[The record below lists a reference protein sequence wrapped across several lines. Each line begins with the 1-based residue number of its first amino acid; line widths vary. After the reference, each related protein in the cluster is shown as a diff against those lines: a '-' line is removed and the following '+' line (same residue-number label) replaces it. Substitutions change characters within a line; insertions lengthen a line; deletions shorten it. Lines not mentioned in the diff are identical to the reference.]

1 MDIYLDYS
9 IKSYKHKLKH
19 ERRVRKLNKQSKERF
34 YKNVKRL
41 RERENAKAKKQNLER
56 NNKNMKKKI
65 KVLYKRVGREPE
77 VIEIENTLQAM
88 QSLVGGFIE
97 VIPYD
102 YYELVCNDEGKL
114 QGLYPNVGF
123 DYDIINGNFFIAND
137 NYETGDLASLTDK
150 NIEKIKED
158 LKSRSFHY
166 TKTQMRAVLKQEK
179 DLMKY
184 YSDEETKKRE
194 QEIDEMIQDLEKENE
209 HEPTEEDFNEMEKSA
224 NLNSMPKDLQKNIE
238 SMLYCNITDGLHSDE
253 EKKNLEVAKSK
264 VDKIKDSFGKNYG
277 EPTEKKV
284 KENFG
289 ENYGD
294 YTEEKV
300 KENVEKY
307 NLTIS
312 DKNNDLEIGGDL

>member
-41 RERENAKAKKQNLER
+41 RERENAKSKKQNLER
-56 NNKNMKKKI
+56 NNKNMKNKI

-77 VIEIENTLQAM
+77 VVEIENTLQAM

-102 YYELVCNDEGKL
+102 YYELVCNEEGKIM
-114 QGLYPNVGF
+114 GLYPNVGF
-123 DYDIINGNFFIAND
+123 DYDVINGNFFIAND
-137 NYETGDLASLTDK
+137 DYETGDFASLTDK

-158 LKSRSFHY
+158 LKARSFHY

-179 DLMKY
+179 DLMKD

-194 QEIDEMIQDLEKENE
+194 KEIDEMIQDLEKEME
-209 HEPTEEDFNEMEKSA
+209 QEPTEKDFNEMEKSA
-224 NLNSMPKDLQKNIE
+224 NLDDELQKN
-238 SMLYCNITDGLHSDE
+238 MQDLLYINVSTGLNPE
-253 EKKNLEVAKSK
+253 EDKKNMENAKK
-264 VDKIKDSFGKNYG
+264 NVDKLKAS
-277 EPTEKKV
+277 
-284 KENFG
+284 FG
-289 ENYGD
+289 ENYGTQD
-294 YTEEKV
+294 KAEV

-307 NLTIS
+307 NKNYSTKFDKKS
-312 DKNNDLEIGGDL
+312 DREIGGDR

>member
-41 RERENAKAKKQNLER
+41 RERENAKSKKQNLER
-56 NNKNMKKKI
+56 NNKNMKNKI

-77 VIEIENTLQAM
+77 VVEIENTLQAM

-102 YYELVCNDEGKL
+102 YYELVCNEEGKIM
-114 QGLYPNVGF
+114 GLYPNVGF
-123 DYDIINGNFFIAND
+123 DYDVINGNFFIAND
-137 NYETGDLASLTDK
+137 DYETGDFASLTDK

-158 LKSRSFHY
+158 LKARSFHY

-179 DLMKY
+179 DLMRD

-194 QEIDEMIQDLEKENE
+194 QEIDEMIQDIEKEME
-209 HEPTEEDFNEMEKSA
+209 QEPTEKDFNEMEKSA
-224 NLNSMPKDLQKNIE
+224 NLDDELQKN
-238 SMLYCNITDGLHSDE
+238 MQDLLYINVSTGLNPE
-253 EKKNLEVAKSK
+253 EDKKNMENAKK
-264 VDKIKDSFGKNYG
+264 NVDKLKAS
-277 EPTEKKV
+277 
-284 KENFG
+284 FG
-289 ENYGD
+289 ENYGTQD
-294 YTEEKV
+294 KAEV

-307 NLTIS
+307 N
-312 DKNNDLEIGGDL
+312 

>member
-1 MDIYLDYS
+1 MDIYLDLS
-9 IKSYKHKLKH
+9 TKSYKHKLKH

-34 YKNVKRL
+34 YKNVKRV
-41 RERENAKAKKQNLER
+41 RERENAKAKKQNKNER
-56 NNKNMKKKI
+56 KLNIMGKKI

-77 VIEIENTLQAM
+77 VVEIENTLQAM

-137 NYETGDLASLTDK
+137 NYETGDFASLTDK

-179 DLMKY
+179 EKN
-184 YSDEETKKRE
+184 YSDKETKKRE
-194 QEIDEMIQDLEKENE
+194 KEIDEMIQELEKENE
-209 HEPTEEDFNEMEKSA
+209 HEPTEEDFSEMEKSA

-238 SMLYCNITDGLHSDE
+238 SMLYCNITDGLHPDE
-253 EKKNLEVAKSK
+253 EKKNLEIAKSK
-264 VDKIKDSFGKNYG
+264 VDKLKDS
-277 EPTEKKV
+277 
-284 KENFG
+284 FG
-289 ENYGD
+289 ENYGKP
-294 YTEEKV
+294 TKEEV
-300 KENVEKY
+300 KENAEKY
-307 NLTIS
+307 NKHFSTKF

>member
-1 MDIYLDYS
+1 MDIYLDLS
-9 IKSYKHKLKH
+9 AKSFKYKLKH
-19 ERRVRKLNKQSKERF
+19 ERRVRKLKKQSKERF
-34 YKNVKRL
+34 YKNVKRV
-41 RERENAKAKKQNLER
+41 RERENAKAKKQNKNER
-56 NNKNMKKKI
+56 KLNIMGKKI

-77 VIEIENTLQAM
+77 VVEIENTLQAM

-137 NYETGDLASLTDK
+137 NYETGDFASLTDK

-179 DLMKY
+179 ELMKNY
-184 YSDEETKKRE
+184 TDEETKKRE
-194 QEIDEMIQDLEKENE
+194 QEIDEMIRELEKENE
-209 HEPTEEDFNEMEKSA
+209 HEPTEKDFNEMEKSV
-224 NLNSMPKDLQKNIE
+224 NLKDNSQKDFSDNLQKN
-238 SMLYCNITDGLHSDE
+238 MQDLLYINVSNGLNPE
-253 EKKNLEVAKSK
+253 EDKKNMEKIKAN
-264 VDKIKDSFGKNYG
+264 VDKLKNSFGKNYG
-277 EPTEKKV
+277 TQDKAE
-284 KENFG
+284 
-289 ENYGD
+289 
-294 YTEEKV
+294 V

-307 NLTIS
+307 SKHFSTKL
-312 DKNNDLEIGGDL
+312 DKNNHLEIGGDL

>member
-1 MDIYLDYS
+1 MDIYLDLS
-9 IKSYKHKLKH
+9 AKSYKHKLKH

-34 YKNVKRL
+34 YKNVKRV
-41 RERENAKAKKQNLER
+41 REREHAKYKKQNLER
-56 NNKNMKKKI
+56 NNKNMKNKI
-65 KVLYKRVGREPE
+65 TVLYKRVGREPE
-77 VIEIENTLQAM
+77 VVEIENTLQAM

-137 NYETGDLASLTDK
+137 NYETGDFASLTDK
-150 NIEKIKED
+150 NIEKIKEN

-179 DLMKY
+179 DLMKNY
-184 YSDEETKKRE
+184 TDEETKKRE
-194 QEIDEMIQDLEKENE
+194 QEIDEMISELEKENE

-224 NLNSMPKDLQKNIE
+224 NLDDELQKN
-238 SMLYCNITDGLHSDE
+238 MQDLLYINVSTGLNPE
-253 EKKNLEVAKSK
+253 EDKKNMENAKK
-264 VDKIKDSFGKNYG
+264 NVDKLKASFGKNYG
-277 EPTEKKV
+277 TQDKAE
-284 KENFG
+284 
-289 ENYGD
+289 
-294 YTEEKV
+294 V

-307 NLTIS
+307 SKHFSTKL
-312 DKNNDLEIGGDL
+312 DKNNHLEIGGDL

>member
-41 RERENAKAKKQNLER
+41 RERENAKSKKQNLER
-56 NNKNMKKKI
+56 NNKNMKNKI

-77 VIEIENTLQAM
+77 VVEIENTLQAM

-137 NYETGDLASLTDK
+137 NYETGDFASLTDK

-179 DLMKY
+179 DLMKN
-184 YSDEETKKRE
+184 YSDKETKKRE
-194 QEIDEMIQDLEKENE
+194 QEIDEMIQELEKENE
-209 HEPTEEDFNEMEKSA
+209 HEPTEKDFNEMEKSA

-238 SMLYCNITDGLHSDE
+238 SMLYCNITDGLHPDE
-253 EKKNLEVAKSK
+253 EKKNLEDAKSK
-264 VDKIKDSFGKNYG
+264 VDKLKDSFGKNYG
-277 EPTEKKV
+277 KPTKAE
-284 KENFG
+284 
-289 ENYGD
+289 
-294 YTEEKV
+294 V

-307 NLTIS
+307 NSTKL
-312 DKNNDLEIGGDL
+312 DKNNHLEIGGDL

>member
-1 MDIYLDYS
+1 MDIYLDLS
-9 IKSYKHKLKH
+9 TKSYKHKLKH

-34 YKNVKRL
+34 YKNVKRV
-41 RERENAKAKKQNLER
+41 RERENAKAKKQNKNER
-56 NNKNMKKKI
+56 KLNIMGKKI

-77 VIEIENTLQAM
+77 VVEIENTLQAM

-137 NYETGDLASLTDK
+137 NYETGDFASLTDK

-179 DLMKY
+179 DLMRD

-194 QEIDEMIQDLEKENE
+194 QEIDEMIQDIEKENE
-209 HEPTEEDFNEMEKSA
+209 HEPTEKDFNEMEKSV
-224 NLNSMPKDLQKNIE
+224 NLKDNSQKDFSDNLQKN
-238 SMLYCNITDGLHSDE
+238 MQDLLYINVSNGLNPE
-253 EKKNLEVAKSK
+253 EDKKNMEKIKAN
-264 VDKIKDSFGKNYG
+264 VDKLKNSFGKNYG
-277 EPTEKKV
+277 TQDKAE
-284 KENFG
+284 
-289 ENYGD
+289 
-294 YTEEKV
+294 V

-307 NLTIS
+307 NKHFSTKL
-312 DKNNDLEIGGDL
+312 DKNNHLEIGGDL

>member
-34 YKNVKRL
+34 YKNVKRV

-56 NNKNMKKKI
+56 NNKNMKNKI
-65 KVLYKRVGREPE
+65 KVLYKKVGREPE

-88 QSLVGGFIE
+88 QNMVGGFIE

-102 YYELVCNDEGKL
+102 DYELVCNEEGKIM
-114 QGLYPNVGF
+114 GLYPNVGF
-123 DYDIINGNFFIAND
+123 DYDVINGNFFIAND
-137 NYETGDLASLTDK
+137 NYETGDFASLTDK

-179 DLMKY
+179 DLMKN
-184 YSDEETKKRE
+184 YSDKETKKRE
-194 QEIDEMIQDLEKENE
+194 QEIDEMIQELEKENE
-209 HEPTEEDFNEMEKSA
+209 HEPTEKDFNEMETSA

-238 SMLYCNITDGLHSDE
+238 SMLYCNITDGLHPDE
-253 EKKNLEVAKSK
+253 EKKNFEDAKSK

-277 EPTEKKV
+277 EPTE
-284 KENFG
+284 
-289 ENYGD
+289 
-294 YTEEKV
+294 EKV

-307 NLTIS
+307 SKHFSTKL
-312 DKNNDLEIGGDL
+312 DKNNHLEIGGDL

>member
-1 MDIYLDYS
+1 MNLS
-9 IKSYKHKLKH
+9 AKSYKHKLKH
-19 ERRVRKLNKQSKERF
+19 ERRVRKLKKQSKERF
-34 YKNVKRL
+34 YKNVKRV

-56 NNKNMKKKI
+56 NNKNMKNKI

-137 NYETGDLASLTDK
+137 DYETGDFASLTDK

-179 DLMKY
+179 NLMKNY
-184 YSDEETKKRE
+184 TDEETKKRE
-194 QEIDEMIQDLEKENE
+194 QEIDEMIQELEKENE

-224 NLNSMPKDLQKNIE
+224 NLNSMPKDLQDNIG
-238 SMLYCNITDGLHSDE
+238 SMLYCNITDGVHPDE

-264 VDKIKDSFGKNYG
+264 VDKIKDSFGENYG
-277 EPTEKKV
+277 EP
-284 KENFG
+284 
-289 ENYGD
+289 
-294 YTEEKV
+294 TEEKV

-307 NLTIS
+307 SKHFSTKL
-312 DKNNDLEIGGDL
+312 DKNNHLEIGGDL